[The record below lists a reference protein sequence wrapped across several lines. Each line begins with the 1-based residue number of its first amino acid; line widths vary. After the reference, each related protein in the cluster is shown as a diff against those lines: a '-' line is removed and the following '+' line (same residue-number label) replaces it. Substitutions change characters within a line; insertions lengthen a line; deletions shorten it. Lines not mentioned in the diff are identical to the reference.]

1 VSHALGVVLKDKQA
15 IVKSGVT
22 AWWSLHVNA
31 KHIGDPRETL
41 WLKLDNP
48 LSSTKQLP
56 STTVWVYSTARHGK
70 PQLDSTVGDRYISA
84 SAPQRRTPMMS
95 PTDIPSFA
103 SSQLN
108 LLAAEHTAELD
119 ETALLTSTH
128 APSILQRAGLA
139 LLNLHISA
147 QRTGFG
153 GKTLLE
159 LSLDPAVGG
168 GDLPEH
174 GLRVG
179 DICAVAEQP
188 KASEK
193 KKDREGMEAKKVTGV
208 ITRVRREEVTVA
220 LDKEEVDVPNGGK
233 LWLYVQLL
241 QSLLRRCGWWGQ
253 GRLICRLNVVSS
265 SQTRA
270 HTSASLRS

>member
-1 VSHALGVVLKDKQA
+1 M
-15 IVKSGVT
+15 
-22 AWWSLHVNA
+22 N
-31 KHIGDPRETL
+31 
-41 WLKLDNP
+41 
-48 LSSTKQLP
+48 
-56 STTVWVYSTARHGK
+56 
-70 PQLDSTVGDRYISA
+70 
-84 SAPQRRTPMMS
+84 MS
-95 PTDIPSFA
+95 PTDIPTFA
-103 SSQLN
+103 SSQLT

-168 GDLPEH
+168 GELPEH

-188 KASEK
+188 KGSEK

-220 LDKEEVDVPNGGK
+220 LDKEEVDVPSGGK
-233 LWLYVQLL
+233 LWLYVRPQ
-241 QSLLRRCGWWGQ
+241 QSVAVQ
-253 GRLICRLNVVSS
+253 GRLIDSTYVVSS
-265 SQTRA
+265 SRTKAR
-270 HTSASLRS
+270 TSALPRL